1 MEAVAMEALLQRIWQ
16 EVLGRPEVDIDL
28 LFPDLGGTS
37 LDVVE
42 AVDRVEREL
51 GIPVPLTILF
61 EAPTI
66 RLLAGRLL
74 AGGDLGQQGL

>member
-1 MEAVAMEALLQRIWQ
+1 MEALLQRIWQ
-16 EVLGRPEVDIDL
+16 EVLGRPDVDIDL

-37 LDVVE
+37 LHVVE
-42 AVDRVEREL
+42 AVDRIEKEL
-51 GIPVPLTILF
+51 GIDVPLTILF

-74 AGGDLGQQGL
+74 GGGDLGRTAL